1 MAFTQSLSETHGR
14 HRDFKHIN
22 SMETKTEQTNS
33 KLSNEYNVTFFQM
46 LESFQNHLRNVS
58 EKYSE
63 NSYSFL
69 YPSFGDKFFNE
80 RKILFYGQCI
90 NGQWKPTFNIKET
103 IDKSIVEQGCEFS
116 NTCNPGEANPLD
128 WVNKHWPDYAMYRS
142 FFWNVAYKVTNKII
156 GIEDYKNSEEW
167 SKYMAWSNLMK
178 IGNIAGGNPNQDEY
192 DGQIKFAVK
201 LFRKEL
207 EEIKPEITILLSGMD
222 FSEDFTHELGLEP
235 NTEGKEFIII
245 ASKFNQTKVILTR
258 RPKVGNNEKCVEE
271 IIEAINYITN

>member
-1 MAFTQSLSETHGR
+1 
-14 HRDFKHIN
+14 
-22 SMETKTEQTNS
+22 MEIKIEQTNS

-58 EKYSE
+58 EKYLE

-69 YPSFGDKFFNE
+69 YPSFGNKFLDE

-90 NGQWKPTFNIKET
+90 NGQWEPTFNIKET

-116 NTCNPGEANPLD
+116 NTCNPGEANTLD
-128 WVNKHWPDYAMYRS
+128 WVNKHWSDYAMYRS

-156 GIEDYKNSEEW
+156 GIKDYKNSEEW

-201 LFRKEL
+201 LFRMEL
-207 EEIKPEITILLSGMD
+207 EEIKPEIAILLSGMD

-245 ASKFNQTKVILTR
+245 ASKFNQTKVILTK